1 MVGSASELKV
11 IASAETAGRYFC
23 KVNSPGF
30 SEISAKA
37 EIKLKGPP
45 RIILNTQPFTISSN
59 DQSIGLECSAI
70 SIPKATHVSWAFN
83 GTLIDLGID
92 PNFSIQEMPIS
103 DGIKSILTIHSSYV
117 EYFGI
122 YSCIVINSFGSDT
135 LDIVYSETST
145 SFCLNIFNI
154 FFSHF
159 PN

>member
-1 MVGSASELKV
+1 MVGTASELKV

-37 EIKLKGPP
+37 EIRLKGPP
-45 RIILNTQPFTISSN
+45 RIILNSQPFTISSY
-59 DQSIGLECSAI
+59 DQSIGLECCAI

-83 GTLIDLGID
+83 GTLIDLGVD

-103 DGIKSILTIHSSYV
+103 DGIKSILTIHSSYA
-117 EYFGI
+117 EYFGK

-135 LDIVYSETST
+135 LDIIYSETST
-145 SFCLNIFNI
+145 
-154 FFSHF
+154 
-159 PN
+159 